1 MAAKKWVMF
10 HDSDGDFVRAGA
22 ALKKAW
28 PRLHRGDAEP
38 WPSGPQAR
46 ALEDAWRAFH
56 AGRFEDAVTQGSALG
71 PAGAAVANKA
81 AGVYATYL
89 APNDGAALPILQAA
103 ILRGEQAVKALPKL
117 ANAHYFHAFALGRYS
132 QRISV
137 VRALSEG
144 LGGKVQ
150 KSLERSLALEP
161 KHAEAHVAFAVF
173 QTEIID
179 KVGAL
184 AGRLTYGASRDGALQ
199 HFEEAI
205 RLAPLSPV
213 ARLEYSRGLTVLAP
227 GDKARARRLLE
238 EAAGIEPADA
248 MESLD
253 CAAARA
259 ALGNR

>member
-1 MAAKKWVMF
+1 MATKKWVAF
-10 HDSDGDFVRAGA
+10 RSSDGSFLRAGA

-38 WPSGPQAR
+38 WPDGPQAS

-56 AGRFEDAVTQGSALG
+56 AGRFEDAVTQGIALG

-81 AGVYATYL
+81 AGVYSTYL
-89 APNDGAALPILQAA
+89 APNDAAALPILKAA
-103 ILRGEQAVKALPKL
+103 ILRGEQAVKSLPRV

-137 VRALSEG
+137 MRALSEG

-150 KSLERSLALEP
+150 ESLEKALALEP

-173 QTEIID
+173 QSEIVD

-184 AGRLTYGASRDGALQ
+184 AGRLTYGASRAGALQ
-199 HFEEAI
+199 HFETAV
-205 RLAPLSPV
+205 RLAPQSPI
-213 ARLEYSRGLTVLAP
+213 ARLEYARALAVMAP
-227 GDKARARRLLE
+227 GDKARARQLLE
-238 EAAGIEPADA
+238 DAAGIEPADA

-259 ALGNR
+259 ALGKL